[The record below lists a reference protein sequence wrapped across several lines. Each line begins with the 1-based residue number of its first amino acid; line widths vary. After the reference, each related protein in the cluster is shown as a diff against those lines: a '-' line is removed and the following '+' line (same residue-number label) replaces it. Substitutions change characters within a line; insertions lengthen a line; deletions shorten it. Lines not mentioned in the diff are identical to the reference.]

1 VLRKRLG
8 LFWALVP
15 ITALGFYIFDPKLFS
30 VENITALLEGELY
43 MGLGLY
49 LLLSC
54 LRGLMLIPLSP
65 LLLAGILLFPPVPLF
80 IVTMVGII
88 IASMLIYVLAD
99 KLGFDEY
106 FEEEYPRQLAALRHK
121 LEHNEWPVL
130 IAWSA
135 APMLP
140 TDLIVYAGSVL
151 RLGMARTVFGVALGE
166 ALICALYIF
175 AGDAGLDALS

>member
-15 ITALGFYIFDPKLFS
+15 VTALGFYIFHPTLFS
-30 VENITALLEGELY
+30 VENISTLLQGELY

-54 LRGLMLIPLSP
+54 LRGLVLIPLSP

-80 IVTMVGII
+80 IVTMVGIV
-88 IASMLIYVLAD
+88 IASILIYVLAD

-106 FEEEYPRQLAALRHK
+106 FEEEYPRQLEALRHK
-121 LEHNEWPVL
+121 LQHNEWPVL
-130 IAWSA
+130 IAWGA
-135 APMLP
+135 APILP

-151 RLGMARTVFGVALGE
+151 RLGLLRTVLGVTIGE
-166 ALICALYIF
+166 ALVCALYIF
-175 AGDAGLDALS
+175 VGDAGLDALN